1 MHYTNTSN
9 PVDFPKMTK
18 YFHIVQVHP
27 VENGLPNTYKVKR
40 EEEFTNDWEAQEF
53 IQDFNQNHTTLQ
65 AVYVG
70 RVNDATGELE

>member
-1 MHYTNTSN
+1 
-9 PVDFPKMTK
+9 MTQ

-27 VENGLPNTYKVKR
+27 VEAGKPNTYKVKR

-53 IQDFNQNHTTLQ
+53 IEDFNKNHNTLQ

-70 RVNDATGELE
+70 KVNDETGELVWPK